1 MSKLAK
7 KSILIPPG
15 TTVERNGEIV
25 EVKGPRGSL
34 SLKMLPWI
42 DLDIENGSIRVSCAE
57 KKKQARANCGTMWA
71 LLRNALE
78 GVSKGFQKNLEIE
91 GVGYRVAMEG
101 KTLVLN
107 VGYSHP
113 VRFDPPDGVVIKVEK
128 NFIQVSGIDKEAVG
142 QAAAMIRA
150 IKKPEPYKG
159 KGIRYQGEV
168 IRRKAGKKVAGT
180 TA

>member
-7 KSILIPPG
+7 KPIAIPEG
-15 TTVERNGEIV
+15 VAVDKKEDVV
-25 EVKGPRGSL
+25 EVKGPKGGITLRRLPFTDIALEDKGARVLCSGS
-34 SLKMLPWI
+34 
-42 DLDIENGSIRVSCAE
+42 E
-57 KKKQARANCGTMWA
+57 KQVKANCGTMWA
-71 LLRNALE
+71 LLRNALV
-78 GVSKGFQKNLEIE
+78 GVSQGFQKSLEIE
-91 GVGYRVAMEG
+91 GVGYRAALEG

-107 VGYSHP
+107 VGFSHP
-113 VRFDPPDGVVIKVEK
+113 VRFSPPEGIEVKVDKNVI
-128 NFIQVSGIDKEAVG
+128 NISGIDKDLVG
-142 QAAAMIRA
+142 RAAAQIRA